1 MNKTNS
7 KFIYSTN
14 RKIETVDNKKDS
26 FVNKTTEIHFRK
38 KNGKNIVIIKFLSDD
53 VLKLKKIS
61 KEIKESLA
69 IGGSIKKGV
78 PDGTNTS
85 CLTQITLSLPGF
97 GFRFRPRHIMLDA

>member
-14 RKIETVDNKKDS
+14 RKIETVDTVNNKKDL
-26 FVNKTTEIHFRK
+26 FVDKTTEIHFRK

-53 VLKLKKIS
+53 ILKLKKIS

-69 IGGSIKKGV
+69 IGGSIKKGEIILQGNKREEIIKILERKGIKCKRV
-78 PDGTNTS
+78 G
-85 CLTQITLSLPGF
+85 G
-97 GFRFRPRHIMLDA
+97 

>member
-14 RKIETVDNKKDS
+14 RKLETVDNKKDT
-26 FVNKTTEIHFRK
+26 FVEKTTEIHFRK

-61 KEIKESLA
+61 KEIKETLA
-69 IGGSIKKGV
+69 IGGSIKKGEIILQGNKREEV
-78 PDGTNTS
+78 IKILERKGIK
-85 CLTQITLSLPGF
+85 CKRVG
-97 GFRFRPRHIMLDA
+97 G

>member
-14 RKIETVDNKKDS
+14 RKIETVDNKNDS
-26 FVNKTTEIHFRK
+26 FVDKTTEIHFRK

-61 KEIKESLA
+61 KEIKETLA
-69 IGGSIKKGV
+69 IGGSIKKGEIILQGNKREEIIKILERKGIKCKRV
-78 PDGTNTS
+78 G
-85 CLTQITLSLPGF
+85 G
-97 GFRFRPRHIMLDA
+97 

>member
-14 RKIETVDNKKDS
+14 RKLETVDNNKDA
-26 FVNKTTEIHFRK
+26 FVEKITEIHFRK

-61 KEIKESLA
+61 KEIKETLA
-69 IGGSIKKGV
+69 IGGSIKKGEIILQGNKREEIIKILERKGIKCKRV
-78 PDGTNTS
+78 G
-85 CLTQITLSLPGF
+85 G
-97 GFRFRPRHIMLDA
+97 

>member
-14 RKIETVDNKKDS
+14 RKLETVDNKKDT
-26 FVNKTTEIHFRK
+26 FVEKTTEIHFRK

-61 KEIKESLA
+61 KEIKETLA
-69 IGGSIKKGV
+69 IGGSIKKGEIILQGNKREEIIKILERKGIKCKKV
-78 PDGTNTS
+78 G
-85 CLTQITLSLPGF
+85 G
-97 GFRFRPRHIMLDA
+97 

>member
-7 KFIYSTN
+7 EFIYSTN
-14 RKIETVDNKKDS
+14 RKIETVDNNKDL
-26 FVNKTTEIHFRK
+26 FVDQTTEIHFRK

-69 IGGSIKKGV
+69 IGGSIKKGEIILQGNKREEIIKILERKGIKCKRV
-78 PDGTNTS
+78 G
-85 CLTQITLSLPGF
+85 G
-97 GFRFRPRHIMLDA
+97 

>member
-14 RKIETVDNKKDS
+14 RKIETVDDKKDS
-26 FVNKTTEIHFRK
+26 FVDKTTEIHFRK

-61 KEIKESLA
+61 KEIKETLA
-69 IGGSIKKGV
+69 IGGSIKKGEIILQGNKREEIIKILERKGIKCKRV
-78 PDGTNTS
+78 G
-85 CLTQITLSLPGF
+85 G
-97 GFRFRPRHIMLDA
+97 